1 MDLSTALTN
10 VEALA
15 NGVDPCSGEMFE
27 ANSVYNQPEVIRS
40 LFTLLTQVKQSS
52 KVKKTKEQKQQENV
66 SKGLPKN
73 AGMPWADEE
82 RSELAEQFKAGAQL
96 HQLAELH
103 ERTQGSIIAELKKQ
117 GLIQDN

>member
-15 NGVDPCSGEMFE
+15 NGVNPNTGELFQ
-27 ANSVYNQPEVIRS
+27 SDSPYNQPEVIRS
-40 LFTLLTQVKQSS
+40 LFTILAAVKNPKKQ
-52 KVKKTKEQKQQENV
+52 KKTTEQKQQENLTR
-66 SKGLPKN
+66 GLPKN
-73 AGMPWADEE
+73 AGLPWSDEE
-82 RSELAEQFKAGAQL
+82 RTELVEQFNSGGQL

-117 GLIQDN
+117 GLIQDS

>member
-1 MDLSTALTN
+1 MDVSTAITN

-15 NGVDPCSGEMFE
+15 NGVDPSTGEVFE
-27 ANSVYNQPEVIRS
+27 SDSVYNQADVIRS
-40 LFTLLTQVKQSS
+40 LFTLLSVVKRST
-52 KVKKTKEQKQQENV
+52 KVKKTKEQKQQENLAR
-66 SKGLPKN
+66 GLPKN
-73 AGMPWADEE
+73 AGMQWTETE
-82 RSELAEQFKAGAQL
+82 RCELIEQFKAGGQL

>member
-1 MDLSTALTN
+1 MDLSTALSN

-15 NGVDPCSGEMFE
+15 NGVDPCTGEVFDP
-27 ANSVYNQPEVIRS
+27 NSVYNQPEVIRS
-40 LFTLLTQVKQSS
+40 LFTLLTMVNRSS
-52 KVKKTKEQKQQENV
+52 KVKKTREQKQQENL

-73 AGMPWADEE
+73 AGMPWSDEE
-82 RSELAEQFKAGAQL
+82 RAELVEQFNAGGQL

-117 GLIQDN
+117 GLIQDG